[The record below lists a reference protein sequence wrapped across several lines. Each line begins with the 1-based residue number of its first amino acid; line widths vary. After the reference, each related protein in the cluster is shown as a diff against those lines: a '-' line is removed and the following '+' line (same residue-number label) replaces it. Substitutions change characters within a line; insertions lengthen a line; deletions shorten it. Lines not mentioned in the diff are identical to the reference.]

1 MMDSKKKINIFTV
14 GGGLARLFLYIWC
27 AFSIFAFGW
36 IILSSFKTNKE
47 FFKNAWGLPAMPQ
60 WLNYAKVF
68 TAYHLGTNFLNSVL
82 IVSVSVIFIIA
93 ISAPAAYVLSRCSF
107 FGNGCL
113 NKFFTF
119 GMGVPFQLRLVPL
132 FFQMYSIG
140 IVGTKLSLILIYIAL
155 SIPFTIFLI
164 QGFFRSL
171 PSVLEEASYIDGC
184 GPMRTFFSIM
194 LPLGKPGLIAA
205 AIFNFISLWN
215 EFLLALTFV
224 NDSADYPLSVGLYAL
239 QGSLQYTGDWVA
251 LFAALVVI
259 TLPTLLI
266 YVFLS
271 RQIIEGLTMGAVKG

>member
-1 MMDSKKKINIFTV
+1 MAQANKLCPGHEEIASIEDDLKRMKDKIDSRTAKIKRRV
-14 GGGLARLFLYIWC
+14 EGGYYCKSLFH
-27 AFSIFAFGW
+27 FSI
-36 IILSSFKTNKE
+36 
-47 FFKNAWGLPAMPQ
+47 
-60 WLNYAKVF
+60 
-68 TAYHLGTNFLNSVL
+68 
-82 IVSVSVIFIIA
+82 
-93 ISAPAAYVLSRCSF
+93 SRTTVAS
-107 FGNGCL
+107 G
-113 NKFFTF
+113 
-119 GMGVPFQLRLVPL
+119 
-132 FFQMYSIG
+132 
-140 IVGTKLSLILIYIAL
+140 IYIAL

-271 RQIIEGLTMGAVKG
+271 RQIIDKTSLLMVAAKVTPNPDVI